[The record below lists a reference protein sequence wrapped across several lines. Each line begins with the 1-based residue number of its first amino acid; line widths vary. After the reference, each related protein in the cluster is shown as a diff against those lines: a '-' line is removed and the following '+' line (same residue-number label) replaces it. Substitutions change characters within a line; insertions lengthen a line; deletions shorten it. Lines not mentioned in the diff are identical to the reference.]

1 MAGPGFD
8 PEPPNQ
14 GHHIRTVLGVR
25 GPDMS
30 LQIPPHRLRDISWN
44 E

>member
-1 MAGPGFD
+1 MADSGFD

-14 GHHIRTVLGVR
+14 GHYTRAVLGVR
-25 GPDMS
+25 EPDMS
-30 LQIPPHRLRDISWN
+30 LQIPLHQLRDISWN